1 MRSIMFCRMR
11 ILGPCLAIVC
21 LLLPGCSKEE
31 LPKTYLVKG
40 KCVLKNGKPLAGG
53 FITFTSVANA
63 EHRGY
68 ATIEQDG
75 TFTLDT
81 IALRSDSS
89 SEMLPGA
96 VEGEF
101 SVNIRLDPGA
111 GDSSG
116 GGPPLGGGR
125 PAFTLA
131 KKYRIEAKEINE
143 LTVIVE

>member
-1 MRSIMFCRMR
+1 MGRSLSVLMLLMALGVGLMFGM
-11 ILGPCLAIVC
+11 P
-21 LLLPGCSKEE
+21 S
-31 LPKTYLVKG
+31 
-40 KCVLKNGKPLAGG
+40 
-53 FITFTSVANA
+53 
-63 EHRGY
+63 GY
-68 ATIEQDG
+68 AQTQVLQ
-75 TFTLDT
+75 TLDDRHLPVIARSAEDLAKIAAILAAPDDFT
-81 IALRSDSS
+81 VALRSDSS